1 MLPLSAQRWNAP
13 LILNV
18 QQMRR
23 KKMNSKSKKKTT
35 PKKVGV
41 IGLGNM
47 GRGIAKNLIKA
58 GNDVFVWDVA
68 EAARKP
74 YAKTATIAEPQ
85 EMSQKCAMIIFVVPG
100 SMEIDAMLKGKN
112 SMLTK
117 PKRGLVLYDFT
128 TSDPVYTKKLAKRA
142 AKKGVTYMDAGM
154 TGGGAQG
161 ADKGTMTLMIG
172 GDTKTFKL
180 TAPLLAPVAKKLI
193 HLGESGTGHTMKVVH
208 NMITHTNFFALSEA
222 AHLGRRAGIKLEDL
236 IEVFNNGNARSFIS
250 ERRFP
255 DHILSE
261 TWDGRSRVYNLNK
274 DVGMAIDLADKLGA
288 TVNIGRDTYAYI
300 QEAVRQGRS
309 EDDFT
314 LLYPD
319 LEKLDKKKTKKKAK
333 KKKAK

>member
-1 MLPLSAQRWNAP
+1 MS
-13 LILNV
+13 
-18 QQMRR
+18 
-23 KKMNSKSKKKTT
+23 SKPKKK
-35 PKKVGV
+35 PVKKAKKKIGV

-47 GRGIAKNLIKA
+47 GRGVAKNLIKA

-74 YAKTATIAEPQ
+74 YGKTATIAEPA
-85 EMSQKCAMIIFVVPG
+85 EMSRKCSMIIFVVPG
-100 SMEIDAMLKGKN
+100 SPEIDAMLKGKH
-112 SMLTK
+112 SMLAN
-117 PKRGLVLYDFT
+117 PRRGLVLYDFT
-128 TSDPVYTKKLAKRA
+128 TSDPVYTKKLARRA

-154 TGGGAQG
+154 TGGGALG

-172 GDTKTFKL
+172 GDTKVFKR
-180 TAPLLAPVAKKLI
+180 TADMLGPVAKKLI
-193 HLGESGTGHTMKVVH
+193 YLGQSGTGHTMKLVH

-255 DHILSE
+255 DHIISE

-274 DVGMAIDLADKLGA
+274 DVGMAIALADKLGA

-314 LLYPD
+314 RLYPD
-319 LEKLDKKKTKKKAK
+319 LEKLDTKKNTKKKK
-333 KKKAK
+333 